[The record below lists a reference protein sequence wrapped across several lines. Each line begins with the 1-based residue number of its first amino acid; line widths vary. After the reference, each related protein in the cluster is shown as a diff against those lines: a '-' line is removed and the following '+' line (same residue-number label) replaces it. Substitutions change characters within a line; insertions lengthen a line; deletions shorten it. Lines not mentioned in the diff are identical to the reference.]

1 MKQCKTWSFSFG
13 CDESND
19 TNQQKTLA
27 IMVKYFDEVRERA
40 VTGFL
45 DMPICNIGTAQSIFD
60 QLDATFEAKGI
71 PWKNVVAFISD
82 NCNTMV
88 GKRNSVVTKIKEKNS
103 AVFDIGCVCHLA
115 NLCTMA
121 GVKALPVPV
130 EDLLIYMFYHFQ
142 HR

>member
-1 MKQCKTWSFSFG
+1 MKQIKTGPFSFG
-13 CDESND
+13 CDESID
-19 TNQQKTLA
+19 TNQQKTLVA
-27 IMVKYFDEVRERA
+27 IVVKYFDEVRERA

-82 NCNTMV
+82 NCYTMV

-115 NLCTMA
+115 NLCTVA
-121 GVKALPVPV
+121 GVKAWWWR
-130 EDLLIYMFYHFQ
+130 FS
-142 HR
+142 

>member
-1 MKQCKTWSFSFG
+1 MTLTSKK
-13 CDESND
+13 
-19 TNQQKTLA
+19 LA
-27 IMVKYFDEVRERA
+27 IVVKYFDEVSERA

-45 DMPICNIGTAQSIFD
+45 HMPICNIGPAPSIFD
-60 QLDATFEAKGI
+60 QLDATFETKGI

-88 GKRNSVVTKIKEKNS
+88 GKRNSVVTKIKAKNS
-103 AVFDIGCVCHLA
+103 AVFYIGCVYHLA
-115 NLCTMA
+115 NLCTVA

-130 EDLLIYMFYHFQ
+130 EDLLVDVFYHFQ

>member
-1 MKQCKTWSFSFG
+1 MTLTSRK
-13 CDESND
+13 
-19 TNQQKTLA
+19 LA
-27 IMVKYFDEVRERA
+27 IVVNDFDEVRERA
-40 VTGFL
+40 VPGFV
-45 DMPICNIGTAQSIFD
+45 DMPICNIGTAQSSFD

-88 GKRNSVVTKIKEKNS
+88 GKRNSVVTKIKENNS

-115 NLCTMA
+115 NLCTVA

-130 EDLLIYMFYHFQ
+130 EDLLVGVFYHLQ